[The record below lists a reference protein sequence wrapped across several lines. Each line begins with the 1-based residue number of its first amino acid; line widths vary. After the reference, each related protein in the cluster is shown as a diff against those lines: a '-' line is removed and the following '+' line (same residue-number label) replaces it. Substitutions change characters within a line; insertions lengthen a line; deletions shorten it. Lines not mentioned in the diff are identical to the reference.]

1 VRGDSR
7 IQIKSIKH
15 SSIAR
20 SARAVAVAGWL
31 QRCCWLHG
39 CDGRWLST
47 ATHRPQHQLGGPAAP
62 RPRRSTEQY
71 GRGPLRSHM
80 VLLPP
85 IDLRGK
91 VAIVTGGSRGIGREC
106 CLALARA
113 GCSVAVVAKTIAPH
127 PTLPGTIGTVAKEV
141 EAEGAWALPIQCD
154 LRDVDAITACV
165 QSGPAAAS
173 AAAQLRM
180 RAAALRHSL
189 RLTGPRARRR

>member
-1 VRGDSR
+1 VAL
-7 IQIKSIKH
+7 H
-15 SSIAR
+15 SHP
-20 SARAVAVAGWL
+20 SAG
-31 QRCCWLHG
+31 
-39 CDGRWLST
+39 
-47 ATHRPQHQLGGPAAP
+47 RPQHQLGGPAAP